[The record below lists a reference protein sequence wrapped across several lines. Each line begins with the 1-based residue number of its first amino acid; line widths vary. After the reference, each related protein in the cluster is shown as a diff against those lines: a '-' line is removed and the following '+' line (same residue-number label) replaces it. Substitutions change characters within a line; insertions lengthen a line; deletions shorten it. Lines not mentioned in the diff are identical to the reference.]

1 MSDMIDLFDRAPAI
15 AERFRF
21 AFDNA
26 AIAMALV
33 GLDGSYIRVN
43 PAFCKMMGRT
53 EQELQDRSLNDIT
66 HTDDVAADTAGMQDL
81 LKGVRDT
88 YETDKRYVLPDGSTI
103 WGHLTA
109 TLITEND
116 VPICFFGQVVDIT
129 TAKNTERALK
139 ESESRIRL
147 LAANA
152 RDFLIFRLALAPT
165 FQVEEMSAAIEEI
178 TGHTPEEF
186 FADPTLLLRVVD
198 PGDRDK
204 LRDAIRFPTSDAEPV
219 LLRWNHKDGRTT
231 WSMGR
236 AMPIFGEDGTVI
248 GLQGI
253 AYDVTAQR
261 EAEDARDAEA
271 RRFRSLVQNAT
282 DLVAIIAAGGT
293 TSYVTPSV
301 KRMLGFQPEEF
312 KGMTAHDLVHPEDIE
327 GASNA
332 LAASLNSAG
341 SHSPAQFR
349 LLHRNGTYRWVE
361 ASFASAL
368 DDPAIQGVI
377 VNARDITERKAIEE
391 QLVHQALHDRLTD
404 LPNRPLLADRLQRAL
419 GRLARRQGA
428 VAVVSLNVDRF
439 RFVNENLGH
448 DAGDELLIDVA
459 GRLAG
464 GLRSTDTLARVGGD
478 EFVISIEVSGE
489 HEALVLANSLLD
501 RFAEPLHVRGRE
513 VHLSVS
519 IGVAL
524 TQDAT
529 ESPEHLLRAAELAM
543 RRAKAA
549 GGGRVEAFDES
560 MRARAV
566 GRLEMESALRRAI
579 DQKELRVFYQPVVS
593 LADRS
598 IVGGEA
604 LVRWERPDVGLV
616 SPADFIPLAEE
627 TGLIVPIGEWIFEQA
642 CIQVE
647 EWNRG
652 SKRPL
657 SVAVNLSV
665 RQFADPVL
673 LQRLKRVI
681 SRSAVDPSCISL
693 EITESMLIEDND
705 FVLEALVAL
714 KALGIRLALDDFG
727 TQYSSLSYL
736 RRFPFDI
743 LKVDQSFVRDML
755 NEARDREIV
764 RSVISL
770 AHAIGLTVVAEGIET
785 EEQFEAVRE
794 MGADRAQGYLLA
806 RPLPAAAFSELLRPA
821 SAMQLS
827 RSPGAAS
834 TRLRR

>member
-1 MSDMIDLFDRAPAI
+1 
-15 AERFRF
+15 
-21 AFDNA
+21 
-26 AIAMALV
+26 
-33 GLDGSYIRVN
+33 
-43 PAFCKMMGRT
+43 
-53 EQELQDRSLNDIT
+53 
-66 HTDDVAADTAGMQDL
+66 
-81 LKGVRDT
+81 
-88 YETDKRYVLPDGSTI
+88 
-103 WGHLTA
+103 
-109 TLITEND
+109 
-116 VPICFFGQVVDIT
+116 
-129 TAKNTERALK
+129 
-139 ESESRIRL
+139 
-147 LAANA
+147 
-152 RDFLIFRLALAPT
+152 
-165 FQVEEMSAAIEEI
+165 
-178 TGHTPEEF
+178 
-186 FADPTLLLRVVD
+186 
-198 PGDRDK
+198 
-204 LRDAIRFPTSDAEPV
+204 
-219 LLRWNHKDGRTT
+219 
-231 WSMGR
+231 
-236 AMPIFGEDGTVI
+236 
-248 GLQGI
+248 
-253 AYDVTAQR
+253 
-261 EAEDARDAEA
+261 
-271 RRFRSLVQNAT
+271 
-282 DLVAIIAAGGT
+282 
-293 TSYVTPSV
+293 
-301 KRMLGFQPEEF
+301 
-312 KGMTAHDLVHPEDIE
+312 
-327 GASNA
+327 
-332 LAASLNSAG
+332 
-341 SHSPAQFR
+341 
-349 LLHRNGTYRWVE
+349 
-361 ASFASAL
+361 
-368 DDPAIQGVI
+368 
-377 VNARDITERKAIEE
+377 
-391 QLVHQALHDRLTD
+391 
-404 LPNRPLLADRLQRAL
+404 
-419 GRLARRQGA
+419 
-428 VAVVSLNVDRF
+428 
-439 RFVNENLGH
+439 
-448 DAGDELLIDVA
+448 
-459 GRLAG
+459 
-464 GLRSTDTLARVGGD
+464 
-478 EFVISIEVSGE
+478 
-489 HEALVLANSLLD
+489 
-501 RFAEPLHVRGRE
+501 
-513 VHLSVS
+513 
-519 IGVAL
+519 
-524 TQDAT
+524 
-529 ESPEHLLRAAELAM
+529 
-543 RRAKAA
+543 
-549 GGGRVEAFDES
+549 
-560 MRARAV
+560 
-566 GRLEMESALRRAI
+566 
-579 DQKELRVFYQPVVS
+579 VFYQPVVS